1 MTSDA
6 SPHRSDDHLSDDLLA
21 GVALGDALPA
31 GQQFHLTSCARCR
44 LVVSD
49 LLAVMTLMQ
58 DDHADEFEQSP
69 PPDHVWR
76 DIAAARDATSVTVE
90 DLATVV
96 PITAARHT
104 RDAAATSRRRRPGG
118 GPLML
123 AAAAVAGV
131 LVGGGLVAAADA
143 WQSEATIVASAPLAP
158 VPGGPATGQS
168 GVAQIEQVADG
179 EVLAIS
185 TSALTDPTGY
195 YEVWLLDPTSGGMIA
210 MGVVPGGS
218 GTVTLPV
225 PPGVDL
231 SQYAAV
237 DISDEPM
244 DGDPGHSSVSVL
256 RGQLAT

>member
-1 MTSDA
+1 MPSDID
-6 SPHRSDDHLSDDLLA
+6 PHISDDALA
-21 GVALGDALPA
+21 GVAIGDELPA
-31 GQQFHLTSCARCR
+31 SQRHHLATCARCR
-44 LVVSD
+44 FTVSEF
-49 LLAVMTLMQ
+49 LAAMTLMA
-58 DDHADEFEQSP
+58 DDLADVTGDSP
-69 PPDHVWR
+69 PPDRVWSA
-76 DIAAARDATSVTVE
+76 IAATTASDAGAVGV
-90 DLATVV
+90 ATVV
-96 PITAARHT
+96 PISGGDRVA
-104 RDAAATSRRRRPGG
+104 RRRSEPDWKRWRPGG
-118 GPLML
+118 PTLL

-143 WQSEATIVASAPLAP
+143 WQSEATVVASAPLTP

-168 GVAQIEQVADG
+168 GIAQIEQVAG
-179 EVLAIS
+179 SEVLAIS
-185 TSALTDPTGY
+185 TSDLTDPTGY